1 MFFLIPF
8 AAAAVAATTTAIST
22 SAIIGGAAA
31 STAVAVGLKKYADY
45 VEEENEREVSSVRKN
60 STKIINKCAK
70 NARKNLDTY
79 KSDVLVSLEKNI
91 SSSNMTPDD
100 KKKCLDA
107 LSRSVI
113 KGGK

>member
-22 SAIIGGAAA
+22 SAIIGGAAT

-45 VEEENEREVSSVRKN
+45 VEEENEREVSSVRKK
-60 STKIINKCAK
+60 STKIINKCAI
-70 NARKNLDTY
+70 NARKNFDTY

-113 KGGK
+113 KGGE